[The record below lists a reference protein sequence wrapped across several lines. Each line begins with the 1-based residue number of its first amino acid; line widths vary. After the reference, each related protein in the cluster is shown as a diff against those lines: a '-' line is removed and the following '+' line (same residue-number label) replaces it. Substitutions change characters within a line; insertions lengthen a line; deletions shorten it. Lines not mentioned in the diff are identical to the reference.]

1 MNERCLVLAVALV
14 WLTAAGVEAQQGPEP
29 DARRLSATRPEL
41 EALMQRLAADRSVR
55 AVAAR
60 TTAARRLV
68 DGDLQPGDGVLLAV
82 QGEPALSDTFV
93 VGPARELALPMAG
106 GVTIRGV
113 LHSEIESYLTEQ
125 IGKFVVDPVVRARG
139 LVRVSVTGAVG
150 RPGFYLVGADALLSD
165 AVMAAGGL
173 TADAKLGNL
182 RVERGGVHV
191 LAGAP
196 VRRALAEG
204 RTLAE
209 ADIRSGDQFVVP
221 GGRHGTTYEQL
232 RLGTLLLSIPLTVYG
247 LTRIF

>member
-1 MNERCLVLAVALV
+1 MNERCMAMAVALV
-14 WLTAAGVEAQQGPEP
+14 WLTAVGVEAQQGAEPE
-29 DARRLSATRPEL
+29 ARRFSATRPEL
-41 EALMQRLAADRSVR
+41 EALVERLGADASVP

-60 TTAARRLV
+60 TIAARRLL

-82 QGEPALSDTFV
+82 QGEPELSDTFV
-93 VGPARELALPMAG
+93 VGPARELTLPMAG

-113 LHSEIESYLTEQ
+113 LHSEIEGYLREQ
-125 IGKFVVDPVVRARG
+125 IGKVVVDPVVRARG
-139 LVRVSVTGAVG
+139 LVRVSVTGAVA

-182 RVERGGVHV
+182 RVERGGVPV

-204 RTLAE
+204 RTLAQ
-209 ADIRSGDQFVVP
+209 ADIRSGDQFVMP
-221 GGRHGTTYEQL
+221 GGRGASSYEQL
-232 RLGTLLLSIPLTVYG
+232 RLVTLLLSVPLTVYG